1 MKGAYLLDTCVV
13 SELARPRPDA
23 GVLAWL
29 EAADEP
35 ALYLSVITLGELEKG
50 IAKLPASA
58 RRRRIEEW
66 VREDLAARFEE
77 RLLDVDRAIAARW
90 GAISGEA
97 EARGAPLPVIDALIA
112 ATAIRHGLEVVTRNT
127 ADLERCGALC
137 VNPWKAPAA

>member
-13 SELARPRPDA
+13 SELARPRPDG
-23 GVLAWL
+23 GVLEWL

-35 ALYLSVITLGELEKG
+35 ALHLSVITLGELEKG
-50 IAKLPASA
+50 IAKLPPSA
-58 RRRRIEEW
+58 RRRRIEDW
-66 VREDLAARFEE
+66 VREDLAARFEG

-112 ATAIRHGLEVVTRNT
+112 ATALQHGLEVVTRNT
-127 ADLERCGALC
+127 ADFERCGARC